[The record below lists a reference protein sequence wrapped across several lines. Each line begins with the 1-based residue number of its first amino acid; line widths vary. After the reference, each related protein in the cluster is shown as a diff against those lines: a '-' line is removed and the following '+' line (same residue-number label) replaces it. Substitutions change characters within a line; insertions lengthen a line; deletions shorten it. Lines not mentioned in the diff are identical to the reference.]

1 MAQRALELDFHISL
15 SGIVS
20 FPRANELREVAA
32 MIPADRLLI
41 ETDAPYLAP
50 VPHRGKRNEPAFVA
64 RVAEIVAEVRRLPV
78 DEIAETTARN
88 LDTLLGPNPS
98 LQKA

>member
-1 MAQRALELDFHISL
+1 
-15 SGIVS
+15 
-20 FPRANELREVAA
+20 

-98 LQKA
+98 LQTA